1 MTDRAMVELSVTVSD
16 DGHTSF
22 ETVAL
27 ELRAAGLAVERELTT
42 IGVITGRAEAARMES
57 LRAVDGVADVE
68 LGRTIQLPPP
78 DSPVQ

>member
-1 MTDRAMVELSVTVSD
+1 MSDRAMVEVSVTVAD
-16 DGHTSF
+16 DGHTTL

-27 ELRAAGLAVERELTT
+27 RLRAAGLAVERELTT
-42 IGVITGRAEAARMES
+42 IGVITGQAEAANMES

-68 LGRTIQLPPP
+68 LSRTFQLPPP